1 MYLGATTRCITTP
14 SITTLVITILSI
26 MGSIATLSM
35 NGTQQNAVLTV
46 TATLVI
52 VLLSVVMLSGV
63 TLIVVAPLNL
73 IRAD

>member
-1 MYLGATTRCITTP
+1 MYLGATTRCITTL
-14 SITTLVITILSI
+14 SIATLAITILSM

-35 NGTQQNAVLTV
+35 KGTQQNAVLSV
-46 TATLVI
+46 TATLI
-52 VLLSVVMLSGV
+52 IILLCVVVLSGV